1 MTPRLLA
8 SRRRAERVNPR
19 VSITAAGFGIAFF
32 GALVVWLMVGAP
44 GSSFEGASAGLD
56 RSGYAGAIRPSGIPP
71 QPLTGLVDER
81 GRAARFTDDVAI
93 VTFAYTQCEDACP
106 TTLQQIRIA
115 LDDMKDP
122 PPAYVISVDPTLD
135 TPERA
140 RAFLADQGVLG
151 RVSFLTGTVAALQQQ
166 WRGYGIQPQTSAL
179 DHSLSIVLLDRSG
192 RQRIGFPLDKLTPRG
207 LIRDIT
213 TLRGEPVPG

>member
-8 SRRRAERVNPR
+8 SGRRAERVNPR
-19 VSITAAGFGIAFF
+19 VAFTAAGFGVAFF
-32 GALVVWLMVGAP
+32 GALALWLTLGAP
-44 GSSFEGASAGLD
+44 GGPSDAPSGTTD
-56 RSGYAGAIRPSGIPP
+56 RSGYSGAIRPAGIPP

-81 GRAARFTDDVAI
+81 GRSARLADDVSI

-115 LDDMKDP
+115 MDDMEDP
-122 PPAYVISVDPTLD
+122 PPAYVISVDPGLD
-135 TPERA
+135 NPERA

-151 RVSFLTGTVAALQQQ
+151 RVAFLTGPAAALQQQ
-166 WRGYGIQPQTSAL
+166 WRSYGIQPQTTQL
-179 DHSLSIVLLDRSG
+179 DHSLSIVLLDRRG

-213 TLRGEPVPG
+213 TLRDEVIPG